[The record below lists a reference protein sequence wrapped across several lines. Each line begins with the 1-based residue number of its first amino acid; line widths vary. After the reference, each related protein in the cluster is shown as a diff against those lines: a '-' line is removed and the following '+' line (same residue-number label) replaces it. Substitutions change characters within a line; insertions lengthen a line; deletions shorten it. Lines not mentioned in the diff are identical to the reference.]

1 MSYTIKIADIS
12 NQETDFSIRNL
23 IKAAYNAV
31 ELFPE
36 KFLASNIQSNASKP
50 SIFLVAEENNE
61 IIGCNAFMANDFI
74 LNEKEYVG
82 YQSCW
87 SVTDPRH
94 QGKGIFSSLINEGK
108 KILKADGAGFIYG
121 IANNKSNPIITKKL
135 GFIETPSQVLR
146 MPNLPFIRQF
156 YFTKKLLQN
165 NNDACFINEQQVME
179 HKQIQ
184 YPSAVKVI
192 NHNNSW
198 LWGKLVR
205 KKKCGINWPV
215 FLVGGVQLADEK
227 DLKALVSKIFEL
239 HKVSFVQFFSCK
251 KNTFNGLMRGWKK
264 PNMNGFIF
272 FNLNM
277 PKFAHFNCMLGA
289 IDIF

>member
-1 MSYTIKIADIS
+1 M
-12 NQETDFSIRNL
+12 
-23 IKAAYNAV
+23 
-31 ELFPE
+31 
-36 KFLASNIQSNASKP
+36 
-50 SIFLVAEENNE
+50 
-61 IIGCNAFMANDFI
+61 
-74 LNEKEYVG
+74 
-82 YQSCW
+82 
-87 SVTDPRH
+87 
-94 QGKGIFSSLINEGK
+94 
-108 KILKADGAGFIYG
+108 KADGAGFIYG
-121 IANNKSNPIITKKL
+121 IANNKSNPVITKRL

-146 MPNLPFIRQF
+146 IPDLPFIGQF

-179 HKQIQ
+179 HKQMQ
-184 YPSAVKVI
+184 YPSAVKAI
-192 NHNNSW
+192 KHNNSW

-205 KKKCGINWPV
+205 KKKYGINWPV
-215 FLVGGVQLADEK
+215 FFVGGVQLADEK

-251 KNTFNGLMRGWKK
+251 TNTFNGLMRGWKK

-277 PKFAHFNCMLGA
+277 PEFAHFNCMLGA